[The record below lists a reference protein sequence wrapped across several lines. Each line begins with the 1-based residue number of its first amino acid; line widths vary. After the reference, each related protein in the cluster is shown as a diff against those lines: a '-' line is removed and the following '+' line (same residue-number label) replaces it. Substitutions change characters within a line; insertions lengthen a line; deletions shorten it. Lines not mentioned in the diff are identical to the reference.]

1 MKLKQVSAALVLIAM
16 ISCKSKTAFD
26 YSQAIVK
33 MENQLSADLAKADLR
48 VAEYMEAQKTDSAIM
63 ITRQMEALTDST
75 LKEIQELEA
84 PKVKEGDNFKK
95 EAVRYFSY
103 IKSIYTSFH
112 RLTMAATDE
121 QKEIERQR
129 LARIIKDKNDATGAM
144 QEAQLKFAAAN
155 DFRIEKVA
163 KNSE

>member
-1 MKLKQVSAALVLIAM
+1 MKLRKVSAALFMMAL

-33 MENQLSADLAKADLR
+33 MENELSADLAKADVK
-48 VAEYMEAQKTDSAIM
+48 VAEYMDAKKTDSAIVM
-63 ITRQMEALTDST
+63 TQQMEALAEST
-75 LKEIQELEA
+75 LKEIKDLEA

-112 RLTMAATDE
+112 RLTMASTDE

-129 LARIIKDKNDATGAM
+129 LVKIIKDKKEATDAM
-144 QEAQLKFAAAN
+144 QEAQRKFAAAN
-155 DFRIEKVA
+155 DFRIEKSP
-163 KNSE
+163 KNSQ